1 MAPCDRGRKDRL
13 RSRSPLPPN
22 RTCGSPAYGSPVGG
36 SPQSGRNSPDTGKVG
51 SIPMPD
57 NRPTRSIHLPDGK
70 QSAYRRGRARLHKS
84 FSGRFSPQALN
95 LPVELS
101 DSIRAI
107 STFLRSLRSTGVTR
121 LLCYYG
127 RSDSCRAIVSRV
139 ASVGLLRVAPTRTY
153 GRAVWMWSAQ
163 HHLVPSR
170 FLLSRQVSLLTA
182 IDLLTIPSS
191 TTKLPFP
198 HRGFRTLPQPDR
210 LPRRSP
216 GQTSEGR
223 WDCRHAVRGSPLAS
237 RLPDWLGR
245 IRFVILRTGRSP
257 PVASHLSSRRRS
269 YFRLQVR
276 NVNLVGTFTPPINR
290 LQRRTSQGR
299 KSLEAEKPWSPKPPT
314 GATGTETCLGA
325 ERAAGFQSRGGPFP
339 AAPDGAF
346 SHCRQS
352 IPGTCVPGNNLSPAT
367 RATQRRAAAPLTL
380 GWDVACR
387 WHA

>member
-1 MAPCDRGRKDRL
+1 
-13 RSRSPLPPN
+13 
-22 RTCGSPAYGSPVGG
+22 
-36 SPQSGRNSPDTGKVG
+36 
-51 SIPMPD
+51 MPD

-182 IDLLTIPSS
+182 LDLLTIPSS

-290 LQRRTSQGR
+290 LQRRTSMA
-299 KSLEAEKPWSPKPPT
+299 L
-314 GATGTETCLGA
+314 
-325 ERAAGFQSRGGPFP
+325 RAVTA
-339 AAPDGAF
+339 
-346 SHCRQS
+346 
-352 IPGTCVPGNNLSPAT
+352 AT
-367 RATQRRAAAPLTL
+367 RARLRCVGRGHAGTPRRGAVDEVYFRNQVSGRIRGQNSAALSYRLLYLSSPKRYRQRYLRGQETNKGITPHLT
-380 GWDVACR
+380 
-387 WHA
+387 